1 MKPATTERIR
11 DHAARAEAWKR
22 YALREIGRA
31 QGQAEEYHA
40 RWQDAEMYGIR
51 AENEIRNEA
60 IREMER
66 DARDEARGA
75 YEEGYRKGR
84 DDSGEGGW

>member
-1 MKPATTERIR
+1 MKPATTEKIR

-22 YALREIGRA
+22 YAFRQVAR
-31 QGQAEEYHA
+31 AEEMHD

-66 DARDEARGA
+66 DAREDARGA
-75 YEEGYRKGR
+75 YAEGYWRGCE
-84 DDSGEGGW
+84 DGGEGNW

>member
-22 YALREIGRA
+22 YALERLAPRVED
-31 QGQAEEYHA
+31 AEA
-40 RWQDAEMYGIR
+40 MRMDAEMYAIR
-51 AENEIRNEA
+51 SENEIRNET

-66 DARDEARGA
+66 DAREDARGA
-75 YEEGYRKGR
+75 YDEGYARGR
-84 DDSGEGGW
+84 DDFDRGEW